1 MNHLVEFT
9 DEDGE
14 AHEDVSAQVESLA
27 WVDIVEEEA
36 GGGETGEEG
45 GRQQQ

>member
-1 MNHLVEFT
+1 MNNLVEFA

-36 GGGETGEEG
+36 GRGETREEG
-45 GRQQQ
+45 GQ